1 MGSSIGISKV
11 TDRKNINK
19 ALSEAAQYDE
29 WIIVEEAIHGRE
41 IEVAILEDGEPM
53 ASLPGEITPGADF
66 YDYED
71 KYEDGATLHI
81 PAPLTDD
88 EILKVQDLAKKVFKL
103 LNCRGLARVDFFYKE
118 SDKEWLVNE
127 VNTMP
132 GFTPISMYPKL
143 WSATGIPYEVLVN
156 YLLSDPHQKTFKE

>member
-1 MGSSIGISKV
+1 MYK
-11 TDRKNINK
+11 R
-19 ALSEAAQYDE
+19 Q
-29 WIIVEEAIHGRE
+29 
-41 IEVAILEDGEPM
+41 
-53 ASLPGEITPGADF
+53 
-66 YDYED
+66 
-71 KYEDGATLHI
+71 
-81 PAPLTDD
+81 DD

-156 YLLSDPHQKTFKE
+156 YLLSDPHQKRFKE